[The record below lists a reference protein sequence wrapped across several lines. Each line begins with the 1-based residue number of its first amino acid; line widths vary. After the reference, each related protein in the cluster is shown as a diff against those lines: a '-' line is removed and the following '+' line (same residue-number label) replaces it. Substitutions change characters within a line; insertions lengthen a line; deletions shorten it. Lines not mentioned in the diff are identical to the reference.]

1 MHWNRVLM
9 ALSPLTNTKQYN
21 VKINIARCYLTVI
34 FLLFR
39 LLKNKILVDLVYLK
53 KLKILKKLSL
63 T

>member
-39 LLKNKILVDLVYLK
+39 LFKNKILVDLVYLK
-53 KLKILKKLSL
+53 KLKILKGLSL